1 MTHSKV
7 TEGSRCQGKLSFGV
21 AKYQVREKVTSHDL
35 CTSPER
41 APGTA
46 WEMHGYRVQ
55 IKHSIPA
62 RNIEL
67 VITSSESEIW
77 P

>member
-21 AKYQVREKVTSHDL
+21 AEYHVCQKVTSHDL
-35 CTSPER
+35 CTSPGR
-41 APGTA
+41 ALGTA
-46 WEMHGYRVQ
+46 WGTHGYRVQ

-67 VITSSESEIW
+67 MIMSSESEIW

>member
-1 MTHSKV
+1 MAHCKV
-7 TEGSRCQGKLSFGV
+7 TEGSRCQGELSFGA
-21 AKYQVREKVTSHDL
+21 AKYHVREKVTSHDL
-35 CTSPER
+35 CTSPGR

-46 WEMHGYRVQ
+46 WEMRGHRVQ

-67 VITSSESEIW
+67 AITSRESEVW

>member
-7 TEGSRCQGKLSFGV
+7 SEGSRCQGKLSFGM
-21 AKYQVREKVTSHDL
+21 AKCHVHEKVASHDL
-35 CTSPER
+35 CASPER
-41 APGTA
+41 ALGTA
-46 WEMHGYRVQ
+46 CEMRGCRVQ

-62 RNIEL
+62 GNTEL
-67 VITSSESEIW
+67 AITSSESEIW